1 MTNTSNIIEFSPSA
15 GEAIPPPPPLS
26 IDSGSADGLNNDAAA
41 TFGNSPRQWA
51 KKNKITIAF
60 AALLVGVVTF
70 AAVAFRPGGPGRV
83 DSNIQAS
90 LGIALE
96 GPTYMPT
103 YMPTYVPTY
112 LPTSM
117 PTEVPTEVPTS
128 TPTSKPTKKPTPPPV
143 EEIVATPFP
152 TTPSPTMSPTLE
164 ATDQATV
171 TVSTEV
177 TGPPTAAG
185 RDPVM

>member
-1 MTNTSNIIEFSPSA
+1 MEFSPSA

-26 IDSGSADGLNNDAAA
+26 IDSGSADGLINDAAA
-41 TFGNSPRQWA
+41 TSGNSPRQWA
-51 KKNKITIAF
+51 KKNKIAIAF

-90 LGIALE
+90 FGLALE
-96 GPTYMPT
+96 GPTYMPTYFPTYFPT

-112 LPTSM
+112 LPTST

-128 TPTSKPTKKPTPPPV
+128 TPTKRPTPAP
-143 EEIVATPFP
+143 
-152 TTPSPTMSPTLE
+152 
-164 ATDQATV
+164 
-171 TVSTEV
+171 
-177 TGPPTAAG
+177 
-185 RDPVM
+185 